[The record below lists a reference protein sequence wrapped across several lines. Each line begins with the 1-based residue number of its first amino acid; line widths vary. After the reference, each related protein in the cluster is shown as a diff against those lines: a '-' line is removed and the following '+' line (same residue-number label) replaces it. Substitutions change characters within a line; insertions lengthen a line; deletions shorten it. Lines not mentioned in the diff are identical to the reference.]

1 MIEGNEVEPNVSHR
15 ERTVETRASQ
25 TGMNKAGTAYILWLG
40 CLLQLHGLHR
50 LYNGKILTGLLWMF
64 SFGLFGFGQVIDLL
78 LIPNMVDE
86 HNAKLRARQRFLPD
100 GTSPTQSVMQ
110 RVVPLGTIP
119 SPPKPAANPLLVK
132 LLKAAEARGGSLS
145 VTQGVMAT
153 EASFAEVEA
162 TLVQLVKTGYV
173 EITNDPET
181 GVVMYEFKE
190 L

>member
-1 MIEGNEVEPNVSHR
+1 M
-15 ERTVETRASQ
+15 ETRVSQ

-78 LIPNMVDE
+78 LIPSMVDE
-86 HNAKLRARQRFLPD
+86 HNAKLKARQSFLPD
-100 GTSPTQSVMQ
+100 GTSPTQAVIQ
-110 RVVPLGTIP
+110 RVIPVDTIP
-119 SPPKPAANPLLVK
+119 LPPKPTSNPLLIK

-145 VTQGVMAT
+145 VTQGVMET
-153 EASFAEVEA
+153 GASFAEVEA
-162 TLVQLVKTGYV
+162 ALVQMLKTGYV
-173 EITNDPET
+173 EITNNPET
-181 GVVMYEFKE
+181 GVVTYEFKE

>member
-1 MIEGNEVEPNVSHR
+1 
-15 ERTVETRASQ
+15 
-25 TGMNKAGTAYILWLG
+25 MNKAGTAYILWLG

-64 SFGLFGFGQVIDLL
+64 SFGLFGFGQIIDLL
-78 LIPNMVDE
+78 LIPNMVEE
-86 HNAKLRARQRFLPD
+86 HNAKLKARYSLLPD
-100 GTSPTQSVMQ
+100 GSLPSQPVIQ
-110 RVVPLGTIP
+110 RVVPLDPIV
-119 SPPKPAANPLLVK
+119 SPPKPAANPLVVK

-145 VTQGVMAT
+145 VTQGVMET
-153 EASFAEVEA
+153 GASFAEVEA
-162 TLVQLVKTGYV
+162 TLVQMVKTGYV